1 MTQSRKS
8 FQKRPAGTL
17 QAMGGKEER
26 TSEVGRARAEAE
38 RREMEGEVRYDI
50 APGPGPG
57 ELLHSR
63 RRRSTPGDEGRLPQK
78 QVSPRPRGGPSGLE
92 PEDVRIV
99 PARRK
104 PRRRAQER
112 LRFEHDDSE
121 G

>member
-8 FQKRPAGTL
+8 FQRHPPVTL

-38 RREMEGEVRYDI
+38 RAEMEGEVRYDI

-57 ELLHSR
+57 ELLHAK
-63 RRRSTPGDEGRLPQK
+63 RRRSAPGDEGRLPQK

-92 PEDVRIV
+92 PEDVRV
-99 PARRK
+99 VSSRRK
-104 PRRRAQER
+104 PRRRTPER
-112 LRFEHDDSE
+112 LRFEHDDTE

>member
-1 MTQSRKS
+1 
-8 FQKRPAGTL
+8 
-17 QAMGGKEER
+17 MGGKEER

-57 ELLHSR
+57 ELLHSK
-63 RRRSTPGDEGRLPQK
+63 RRRSAPGDEGRLPQK

-99 PARRK
+99 SSRRK
-104 PRRRAQER
+104 PRRRTHER
-112 LRFEHDDSE
+112 LRFEHDDLE